1 MRFGLVILLWITF
14 WSQLGQASGI
24 VLEAVKEWLDPPEV
38 EALSEWDQKQM
49 TNGMLCT
56 PAPFA
61 YSADPD
67 WAPKCWRQI

>member
-1 MRFGLVILLWITF
+1 MRFGLHVLLWIMF
-14 WSQLGQASGI
+14 WYSAQQAYARVEVAI
-24 VLEAVKEWLDPPEV
+24 EEWLSPPEV